1 MSDNDKPVADKDPRD
16 LDRICLM
23 SAISGTLMR
32 DGQPVKQALIKQSV
46 SRVYSE
52 GFVEKETTT
61 DDKGYFEFPAIFEDK
76 KPFVMIP
83 SFGIGQDLTVYQN
96 DEETNFWLGIKI
108 DGYENSEAR
117 NKQLFISCDL
127 NHEENKIYI
136 DGSRYFTLCQ
146 WDILSDPPPKK
157 C

>member
-1 MSDNDKPVADKDPRD
+1 MSDNDKPIADTDPRD

-52 GFVEKETTT
+52 GFVEKETMT
-61 DDKGYFEFPAIFEDK
+61 DDEGYFEFPAIFEDK
-76 KPFVMIP
+76 KPFVMLP
-83 SFGIGQDLTVYQN
+83 VFRIGQSLDVVVNNQ
-96 DEETNFWLGIKI
+96 DINFWLGIKT

-117 NKQLFISCDL
+117 SKKLDVICNL
-127 NHEENKIYI
+127 NQEDIRVYI
-136 DGSRYFTLCQ
+136 DNSNYVTLCH
-146 WDILSDPPPKK
+146 WDVISDPEPEPY
-157 C
+157 